1 MVATA
6 SAASVEGFI
15 FGTAASRMSPGCVC
29 IAASCEGGS
38 FAVVTNKV
46 VVAAVAVIVL
56 LSGAARS
63 ELASTPWLAEN
74 VETASNARMVDKF
87 IVARESDILN

>member
-29 IAASCEGGS
+29 IAAPCEEAS
-38 FAVVTNKV
+38 FAVVANKV
-46 VVAAVAVIVL
+46 AVVPVYVVVIVL

-63 ELASTPWLAEN
+63 ELASTPWLAGN
-74 VETASNARMVDKF
+74 VETARNARM
-87 IVARESDILN
+87 AE